1 LRVISRAGRPCHF
14 IPHQLQPT
22 GAFQSR
28 SWSGLRF
35 EASKPSDAQRSYVIQ
50 VPFVDLKAQYAAIK
64 PEVDAAIQRVVD
76 GAGFILGAE
85 VSQFEQAL
93 AVTAGTKDAVGVSS
107 GTGALLLAL
116 LAVGVQPGD
125 EVITTAHTFIAT
137 SEAVSRTGARPVFVD
152 IDPHTYNI
160 DPDKVENA
168 ITDRTKVI
176 LPVHLYGQP
185 ADMSA
190 LQDIARRHGLV
201 LIEDAAQAIAAEY
214 QGKRC
219 GGIGDL
225 ACFSFYPSKN
235 LGAYGD
241 AGAVTGNDETLMA
254 KVRKLRDH
262 GRTSKYEHDE
272 LGFGQRID
280 AIQAAILGAK
290 LPHLETW
297 TEARR
302 SHARLYNELLTNAGV
317 ETPFESE
324 NVRHVYHLYVIRTP
338 RRDQLLEQLKAKGID
353 AGIHYPIP
361 VHRQPVYLK
370 LGYGDVS
377 LPITEKAAAEILSL
391 PMYPELDREQI
402 EYVAQAVN
410 EAGH

>member
-1 LRVISRAGRPCHF
+1 M
-14 IPHQLQPT
+14 
-22 GAFQSR
+22 
-28 SWSGLRF
+28 
-35 EASKPSDAQRSYVIQ
+35 
-50 VPFVDLKAQYAAIK
+50 AIK
-64 PEVDAAIQRVVD
+64 RVVD
-76 GAGFILGAE
+76 GAGFILGEE
-85 VSQFEQAL
+85 VSHFEKAL
-93 AVTAGTKDAVGVSS
+93 AATVGAKDAVGVSS

-116 LAVGVQPGD
+116 LAVGVKPGD

-137 SEAVSRTGARPVFVD
+137 AEAVSRIGARPVFVD
-152 IDPHTYNI
+152 IDPRTYNI
-160 DPDKVENA
+160 DPNQVESA
-168 ITDRTKVI
+168 ITERTKVI

-185 ADMSA
+185 AA
-190 LQDIARRHGLV
+190 LRPLRDIANRHGLW

-214 QGKRC
+214 DGQRC
-219 GGIGDL
+219 GSIGDL

-241 AGAVTGNDETLMA
+241 AGAVTGNDETLLT

-290 LPHLETW
+290 LPHLEAW

-302 SHARLYNELLTNAGV
+302 SHARLYNELLSDAGV

-324 NVRHVYHLYVIRTP
+324 NVRHVYHLYVVRTS
-338 RRDQLLEQLKAKGID
+338 RRDQLLAQLKAKGID

-361 VHRQPVYLK
+361 VHRQPVYVK

-377 LPITEKAAAEILSL
+377 LPITEKTAAEILSL
-391 PMYPELDREQI
+391 PMYPELRREQI
-402 EYVAQAVN
+402 EYVAQAVSN
-410 EAGH
+410 ATH